1 MREKGNKTREKMEL
15 LESVFESET
24 RIRVDVQYQTF
35 VLFLQVMLIKV

>member
-1 MREKGNKTREKMEL
+1 MEL